1 MPFAQNAQNRS
12 GTRGKSTKMP
22 FCLIRHGKE
31 THKIVKFYKKV
42 REVFLELP
50 LKFQVGLR
58 SYEEDLSKDAVFE
71 KKKPRH
77 KFEGLI
83 KLKKPVKLDR
93 YVKNKQKKV
102 VKSFNKIKAKIK
114 KIQGITKNPLP
125 IVAVGWPRSW
135 PATPFEQFKKHIF
148 FFRFFLVEPPTPFSY
163 QVSYTPRPPIP
174 TPSSL

>member
-12 GTRGKSTKMP
+12 GTRDKSTKMP
-22 FCLIRHGKE
+22 FCLIRHGKQ
-31 THKIVKFYKKV
+31 THKIVKFYKV

-58 SYEEDLSKDAVFE
+58 SYEEDLPKDAVFE

-93 YVKNKQKKV
+93 YVKNKRRKV
-102 VKSFNKIKAKIK
+102 REKFQQNQS
-114 KIQGITKNPLP
+114 
-125 IVAVGWPRSW
+125 
-135 PATPFEQFKKHIF
+135 
-148 FFRFFLVEPPTPFSY
+148 
-163 QVSYTPRPPIP
+163 
-174 TPSSL
+174 